1 MATSN
6 KNYCSELKKEVA
18 YFLEDGG
25 EYDAD
30 LFRGTSLSFK
40 VLSND
45 RDLLKTIV
53 TSKLK

>member
-1 MATSN
+1 MTISDKNFRIWALN
-6 KNYCSELKKEVA
+6 KVA
-18 YFLEDGG
+18 YLLEAGG

-45 RDLLKTIV
+45 WDLLKNN
-53 TSKLK
+53 

>member
-1 MATSN
+1 MKVKLLQSSLVWSLSSVVGVW
-6 KNYCSELKKEVA
+6 CLFV
-18 YFLEDGG
+18 FLEAGG

-45 RDLLKTIV
+45 
-53 TSKLK
+53 